1 MRKLL
6 CIKINSHETIKQ
18 LLIIKNRWIVQVVKG
33 SYMKYRQT
41 LKRFEG
47 EYQGL
52 FREEI
57 WGKYQKYQIAGP
69 KQEPMEKKSVGVD
82 ISADRRELV
91 SFPQSQ
97 RATAAFILLLLG
109 KNWRCYLTSSHF
121 HSLLYHHKF
130 PPDTYGSWKF
140 PKSQF

>member
-1 MRKLL
+1 M
-6 CIKINSHETIKQ
+6 
-18 LLIIKNRWIVQVVKG
+18 QVVKG

-69 KQEPMEKKSVGVD
+69 KQEPMEKKISWGGYFCRQKRTGVIPTVTKSHSSFHPPAIGEKLEVLSD
-82 ISADRRELV
+82 ILTL
-91 SFPQSQ
+91 PQPPLSSQ
-97 RATAAFILLLLG
+97 I
-109 KNWRCYLTSSHF
+109 SS
-121 HSLLYHHKF
+121 
-130 PPDTYGSWKF
+130 
-140 PKSQF
+140 